1 MALQA
6 TSADLGALQIL
17 QDADGAVF
25 LFRGTAQAFD
35 IAGVIF
41 VRAVGEIQ
49 AANVHAQ
56 AKQVTHRGF
65 GMASRADG
73 ADDLGTAG
81 GRRQR
86 RERRKAQRMSL
97 GLKFHWR
104 VLACVVSMR
113 FIPEFYFLL
122 ENFNC
127 NCLGSKFLLK
137 VSINKDTLAD

>member
-81 GRRQR
+81 GGSAVKDGRG
-86 RERRKAQRMSL
+86 KGGVW
-97 GLKFHWR
+97 GL
-104 VLACVVSMR
+104 R
-113 FIPEFYFLL
+113 FSGGVFASW
-122 ENFNC
+122 
-127 NCLGSKFLLK
+127 GS
-137 VSINKDTLAD
+137 